1 MTSNK
6 YPSKYSNGKKVSAAQ
21 YITEMICEKKAKKD
35 KVDIHYRF
43 WLNKEWSSFYR
54 NQIASA
60 NKLLS
65 KYDDMAIIKAL
76 SSPKM
81 SNIYSL
87 RYPNLESIIKE
98 EQLKLDAQSIKLE
111 QSKIDYNRVDQ
122 HNYRKQFKQNKSIIS
137 KIEEIDNECN

>member
-6 YPSKYSNGKKVSAAQ
+6 YPSKYSNGKNVSAAQ

-60 NKLLS
+60 NKLLL

-81 SNIYSL
+81 NNIYSL
-87 RYPNLESIIKE
+87 RYPNLEKIIRE
-98 EQLKLDAQSIKLE
+98 EQSKLDAQTIKLE
-111 QSKIDYNRVDQ
+111 QSKIDYNRVNQ
-122 HNYRKQFKQNKSIIS
+122 NSYRKQFKQAKSIIS
-137 KIEEIDNECN
+137 KIEEIDNERN